1 MTEKPKGT
9 SPQISEVSSNRS
21 DAAASQYQSEEES
34 HEKSKVNSSAA
45 VESDSQETICRKIL
59 HTITH
64 SFEKNQ
70 REKMVRL
77 FLFIVNFGSHV
88 ITFNR
93 AGNVLIRN
101 HILHPRSNILDLLR
115 ASISIISP
123 KPIGYKDFQQAL
135 VQINVPKHFLK
146 TDDVKKK
153 ESPASVIDSQHS
165 GQSKILKWQSY

>member
-1 MTEKPKGT
+1 M
-9 SPQISEVSSNRS
+9 I
-21 DAAASQYQSEEES
+21 
-34 HEKSKVNSSAA
+34 
-45 VESDSQETICRKIL
+45 
-59 HTITH
+59 
-64 SFEKNQ
+64 
-70 REKMVRL
+70 RL

-153 ESPASVIDSQHS
+153 GKPC
-165 GQSKILKWQSY
+165 